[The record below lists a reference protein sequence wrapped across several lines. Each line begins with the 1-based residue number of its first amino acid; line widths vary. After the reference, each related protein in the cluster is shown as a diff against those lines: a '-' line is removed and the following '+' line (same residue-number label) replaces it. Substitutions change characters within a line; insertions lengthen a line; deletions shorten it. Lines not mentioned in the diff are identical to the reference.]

1 MNNSLNPK
9 NMNED
14 TLKKWAE
21 HKILLSDAVLK
32 HSGRSL
38 LDQLV
43 EDESRIKRGIKMEYE
58 DLLHSDK
65 VIGGA
70 NYIRKSNEPDCI
82 NRHDALLLCKQLLT
96 AIQKGRLVKMD
107 YEDVEWAMA
116 LVEMRLGG
124 QAKHL
129 SKEVD

>member
-1 MNNSLNPK
+1 MSNNLDPK
-9 NMNED
+9 HMTNQEIKLWLDNKGVLPD
-14 TLKKWAE
+14 WVLKKA
-21 HKILLSDAVLK
+21 A
-32 HSGRSL
+32 RPL

-43 EDESRIKRGIKMEYE
+43 EDENRIKRGIKMTYE

-70 NYIRKSNEPDCI
+70 NYIRKSNDLDFI
-82 NRHDALLLCKQLLT
+82 NRQDVFLLCKQLLT
-96 AIQKGRLVKMD
+96 AIQNGRLVKMD

-129 SKEVD
+129 SKEAD